1 MWPTSYPGMEFQ
13 TTRFEAPKEWEI
25 VDLISD
31 LHLQATNKNTFD
43 AWSDYMINT
52 TANAVFILGDL
63 FETWIG
69 DDVLDPI
76 SSNDHTKFIFEA
88 KCAEI
93 LRETAKKRSIFFMRG
108 NRDFLIGESFSK
120 HCDVTL
126 LNTPTLFEFSG
137 QLYLLSHGDEMC
149 LDDQD
154 YQDFRKKVRSPS
166 WQKKFLSQ
174 TLDKRNSIAL
184 ELRSRSREIQKNKI
198 DFIDVDENFANLCLD
213 ETTAQILIHG
223 HTHQPADHQLLKER
237 IRIVLSDWDL
247 DAQPPR
253 GEVLRLQ
260 QVKSRI
266 AIHRISLSQSK
277 SIT

>member
-1 MWPTSYPGMEFQ
+1 M
-13 TTRFEAPKEWEI
+13 
-25 VDLISD
+25 
-31 LHLQATNKNTFD
+31 
-43 AWSDYMINT
+43 
-52 TANAVFILGDL
+52 
-63 FETWIG
+63 
-69 DDVLDPI
+69 
-76 SSNDHTKFIFEA
+76 
-88 KCAEI
+88 
-93 LRETAKKRSIFFMRG
+93 
-108 NRDFLIGESFSK
+108 
-120 HCDVTL
+120 
-126 LNTPTLFEFSG
+126 
-137 QLYLLSHGDEMC
+137 
-149 LDDQD
+149 
-154 YQDFRKKVRSPS
+154 
-166 WQKKFLSQ
+166 
-174 TLDKRNSIAL
+174 DKRNSIAL